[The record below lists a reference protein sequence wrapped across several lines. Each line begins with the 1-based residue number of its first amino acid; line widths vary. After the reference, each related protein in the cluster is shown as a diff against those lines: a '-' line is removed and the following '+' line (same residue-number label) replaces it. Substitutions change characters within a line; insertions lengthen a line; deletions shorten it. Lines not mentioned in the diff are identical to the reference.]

1 MRNTFFFLI
10 LLLFGTTVHAQWI
23 QKGMDI
29 DGETADDQSG
39 RSISMSSNGN
49 TIAIGAYKNDGAGTD
64 AGHVRIYEWNGTS
77 WTQKGLDI
85 DGEAAD
91 DRSGYS
97 VSMSS
102 GGNTIAIGAVN
113 NDGTASNAGHV
124 RVYGWNDTAW
134 IQKGLDID
142 GEANGDNSGF
152 SVSMSSD
159 GNTLA
164 IGAWYNDGTGIN
176 SGNTRIYEWNGMAW
190 TQKGADIDGEGP
202 NDLSGYSVSISSD
215 GGTIAIGANLNDGSG
230 ANSGHSRVYEWNG
243 IAWTQKGMD
252 IDGESTDDNSG
263 RSVSM
268 SSNGNTIA
276 IGAYKN
282 DGTGTDAGHVRIYEW
297 DGTGWTQ
304 KGTDIDGEASD
315 DQSGAV
321 SLSSDGNT
329 IAVGAFFNDGTATN
343 AGHVRVY
350 EWNGTGWTQ
359 KGLDIDG
366 EAADDLSGYSISL
379 SSDGSSLAIGAYLND
394 GTATDAGHVRVYE
407 INTVG
412 VLENSFGNNLL
423 VYPNPTNGN
432 FSIDLRE
439 NFNSIKLS
447 IVDINGRLIQ
457 TTDYNSSQIIN
468 LNIAGPTGIYL
479 LTLESAKQ
487 RAVIRIVKQ

>member
-102 GGNTIAIGAVN
+102 DGNTIAIGAVN

-124 RVYGWNDTAW
+124 RVYEWNDTAW

-190 TQKGADIDGEGP
+190 TQKGAEIDGEGP

-215 GGTIAIGANLNDGSG
+215 GSTIAIGANLNDGSG

-297 DGTGWTQ
+297 
-304 KGTDIDGEASD
+304 
-315 DQSGAV
+315 
-321 SLSSDGNT
+321 
-329 IAVGAFFNDGTATN
+329 
-343 AGHVRVY
+343 
-350 EWNGTGWTQ
+350 NGTGWTQ

-423 VYPNPTNGN
+423 VYPNPTKGN

>member
-1 MRNTFFFLI
+1 
-10 LLLFGTTVHAQWI
+10 
-23 QKGMDI
+23 
-29 DGETADDQSG
+29 
-39 RSISMSSNGN
+39 
-49 TIAIGAYKNDGAGTD
+49 
-64 AGHVRIYEWNGTS
+64 
-77 WTQKGLDI
+77 
-85 DGEAAD
+85 
-91 DRSGYS
+91 
-97 VSMSS
+97 
-102 GGNTIAIGAVN
+102 
-113 NDGTASNAGHV
+113 
-124 RVYGWNDTAW
+124 
-134 IQKGLDID
+134 
-142 GEANGDNSGF
+142 
-152 SVSMSSD
+152 
-159 GNTLA
+159 
-164 IGAWYNDGTGIN
+164 
-176 SGNTRIYEWNGMAW
+176 
-190 TQKGADIDGEGP
+190 
-202 NDLSGYSVSISSD
+202 
-215 GGTIAIGANLNDGSG
+215 
-230 ANSGHSRVYEWNG
+230 
-243 IAWTQKGMD
+243 
-252 IDGESTDDNSG
+252 
-263 RSVSM
+263 M

>member
-263 RSVSM
+263 RSV
-268 SSNGNTIA
+268 
-276 IGAYKN
+276 
-282 DGTGTDAGHVRIYEW
+282 
-297 DGTGWTQ
+297 
-304 KGTDIDGEASD
+304 
-315 DQSGAV
+315 
-321 SLSSDGNT
+321 
-329 IAVGAFFNDGTATN
+329 
-343 AGHVRVY
+343 
-350 EWNGTGWTQ
+350 
-359 KGLDIDG
+359 
-366 EAADDLSGYSISL
+366 
-379 SSDGSSLAIGAYLND
+379 
-394 GTATDAGHVRVYE
+394 
-407 INTVG
+407 
-412 VLENSFGNNLL
+412 
-423 VYPNPTNGN
+423 
-432 FSIDLRE
+432 
-439 NFNSIKLS
+439 
-447 IVDINGRLIQ
+447 
-457 TTDYNSSQIIN
+457 
-468 LNIAGPTGIYL
+468 
-479 LTLESAKQ
+479 
-487 RAVIRIVKQ
+487 